1 MMVSYERYRKQL
13 KAMQEQLN
21 ATTGEKDT
29 PVLILDDEAYADVKQ
44 QLDAPA
50 IDRSGRRIITFADGV
65 RKTISRKTVIIID
78 DIA

>member
-1 MMVSYERYRKQL
+1 MVSYERYRKQL

-29 PVLILDDEAYADVKQ
+29 PVLIIDDEAYVAIKP
-44 QLDAPA
+44 QLDAPTT
-50 IDRSGRRIITFADGV
+50 DRSGRRIITFADGV
-65 RKTISRKTVIIID
+65 RSVINRKTVIIID